1 MKFSLETARD
11 LQDLIRQLSVGL
23 SKLNI
28 EENMEAFKVEN
39 LEIAA
44 GNTATI
50 RNKLTFIPKQY
61 IITSQEGNGLV
72 TKDKGLTDPSDPAT
86 NTIEWNVNNLYLKNN
101 GSNAVTLTIIFMR

>member
-28 EENMEAFKVEN
+28 EENMESFKVEN
-39 LEIAA
+39 LTITA
-44 GNTATI
+44 NTEVSV

-72 TKDKGLTDPSDPAT
+72 TKGPTSWSINK
-86 NTIEWNVNNLYLKNN
+86 LYLKNN
-101 GSNAVTLTIIFMR
+101 DTSNDVTLTIIFMR

>member
-28 EENMEAFKVEN
+28 EENMESFKVEN
-39 LEIAA
+39 LIIPP
-44 GNTATI
+44 GGTTTI

-61 IITSQEGNGLV
+61 IITSQ
-72 TKDKGLTDPSDPAT
+72 DKSGQITRSDNVDT
-86 NTIEWNVNNLYLKNN
+86 EWTINNLYLENH
-101 GSNAVTLTIIFMR
+101 GSNTVTLTVIFMR